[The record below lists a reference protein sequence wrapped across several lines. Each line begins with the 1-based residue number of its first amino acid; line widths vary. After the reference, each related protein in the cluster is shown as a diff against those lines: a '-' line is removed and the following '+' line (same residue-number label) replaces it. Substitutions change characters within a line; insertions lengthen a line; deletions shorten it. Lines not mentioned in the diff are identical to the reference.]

1 MSLCGHVL
9 VKKGAWWHS
18 VRAYE
23 TSCLLPSSI
32 SLTTPSY
39 CIHKHSP
46 GTSTL
51 PLQPHPFSF
60 VLYQPLSFF
69 CARPHPHNPP
79 PSTHTASMASASTPA
94 AAPVPSF
101 LDLHRPQ
108 LESLGFPPALYAR
121 LEAKLVSETFDAG
134 NTFGVVEDETKERLV
149 VCSAAQGVDAEADC
163 WLIDHFFSFR
173 VETYRQD
180 LKDRPELL
188 ARLAAMMGLG
198 EGEEAAEEEEE
209 EGEEATTEQ
218 GEERAPPSTALQDE
232 DLNPQ
237 EEETTYDEA
246 ALPMRRPDPRE
257 KPTLYEQVCEQIWR
271 FASSY
276 RLVDPRDPFKF
287 KTVWF
292 VNDEFGSAFQ
302 HASPA
307 QCNFRVSP
315 FIYLPPAGGLHGA
328 MAFSLAWPVARIE
341 EGEECTRDYAF
352 GCDKHEAE
360 EEGDALLLKR
370 ECQLATWFEMPSS
383 VLAQFKM
390 AHARKQELLDM
401 LTQQATTTSSSP
413 SSSTS
418 LDTHF
423 SRTLKHTHSII
434 KLYSDNNQVIRS
446 LNRPEFTHVDSPS
459 EADIVWVYH
468 SPITASYRQ
477 EQGLKQEVV
486 LSQTLGDECLVFKHL
501 LPLTAARCQG
511 YKAWL
516 PLTYNMEKE
525 AAAFIHEYRQRQQ
538 HHQEQNLSSLPP
550 SHPPLFILKPWNLGR
565 SLDSAVADSLPQ
577 ALQLARTCPKI
588 ASEYIHDIATVNG
601 KKFDVRYRLMVRS
614 WEPLE
619 VFRWVHWGLRVSNH
633 AYSLKA
639 EDINDF
645 EVGFVWEGGR
655 GRGEEGGGEVSSLKG
670 VLQGILHVYLLHA
683 VLSG

>member
-1 MSLCGHVL
+1 
-9 VKKGAWWHS
+9 
-18 VRAYE
+18 
-23 TSCLLPSSI
+23 
-32 SLTTPSY
+32 
-39 CIHKHSP
+39 
-46 GTSTL
+46 
-51 PLQPHPFSF
+51 
-60 VLYQPLSFF
+60 
-69 CARPHPHNPP
+69 
-79 PSTHTASMASASTPA
+79 MASTSAPA

-121 LEAKLVSETFDAG
+121 LEAKLLTESFDAG
-134 NTFGVVEDETKERLV
+134 NTFGVVEDEAKERSV
-149 VCSAAQGVDAEADC
+149 VCSAAQGVDAEADV
-163 WLIDHFFSFR
+163 WLIDHLYSFR

-188 ARLAAMMGLG
+188 ARLAAMMGLA
-198 EGEEAAEEEEE
+198 EDEEAAEEEEE
-209 EGEEATTEQ
+209 ESEAEEGDEATTEQ
-218 GEERAPPSTALQDE
+218 GEEQAPASIFLQDA

-237 EEETTYDEA
+237 EEEMTYDEA

-271 FASSY
+271 YASSY

-287 KTVWF
+287 KAVWF

-307 QCNFRVSP
+307 QSNFRVSP

-328 MAFSLAWPVARIE
+328 MAFSVTWPVARIE

-352 GCDKHEAE
+352 GSDEQEAE
-360 EEGDALLLKR
+360 QEADALLLKR
-370 ECQLATWFEMPSS
+370 ECRLATWFEMPPS
-383 VLAQFKM
+383 VLDQFKL

-401 LTQQATTTSSSP
+401 LTQQATTTSSFP
-413 SSSTS
+413 SSSFS

-423 SRTLKHTHSII
+423 SRTLKHTHSVI
-434 KLYSDNNQVIRS
+434 KLYSDNNQVVRS
-446 LNRPEFTHVDSPS
+446 LTRPEFTHVDTPS
-459 EADIVWVYH
+459 EADVVWVYH

-516 PLTYNMEKE
+516 PLTYNMETE
-525 AAAFIHEYRQRQQ
+525 AAAFIHEYQQRQQ
-538 HHQEQNLSSLPP
+538 HHQQHHHQEEVANPPPPPSFP

-577 ALQLARTCPKI
+577 ALQLAQTCPKI

-633 AYSLKA
+633 EYSLKA

-645 EVGFVWEGGR
+645 EVGFVWRRDGEGK
-655 GRGEEGGGEVSSLKG
+655 EKG
-670 VLQGILHVYLLHA
+670 LFWCG
-683 VLSG
+683 

>member
-1 MSLCGHVL
+1 LEEI
-9 VKKGAWWHS
+9 
-18 VRAYE
+18 RAYNRN
-23 TSCLLPSSI
+23 LLPLAFIRLAYQSI
-32 SLTTPSY
+32 PSH

-46 GTSTL
+46 GTPTL
-51 PLQPHPFSF
+51 PLRPHSTPSPFPG
-60 VLYQPLSFF
+60 PLST
-69 CARPHPHNPP
+69 PTQSSPTHHP
-79 PSTHTASMASASTPA
+79 PSTHTTSMAPTSTPA
-94 AAPVPSF
+94 AAPAPSF

-134 NTFGVVEDETKERLV
+134 NTFGVVEDEAKERSV
-149 VCSAAQGVDAEADC
+149 VCSAAQGVDAEADV
-163 WLIDHFFSFR
+163 WLIDHLYSFR

-188 ARLAAMMGLG
+188 ARLAAMMGLLG
-198 EGEEAAEEEEE
+198 EEEEAAEEEEE
-209 EGEEATTEQ
+209 ESEAAEGEATTEQ
-218 GEERAPPSTALQDE
+218 GEDQASASISLQDE
-232 DLNPQ
+232 DSKFPV

-246 ALPMRRPDPRE
+246 ALSMRRPDPRE

-271 FASSY
+271 YASSY

-287 KTVWF
+287 ITVWF
-292 VNDEFGSAFQ
+292 ANDEFGLAFQ
-302 HASPA
+302 HASPT

-315 FIYLPPAGGLHGA
+315 FIYLLPAGGLHGA
-328 MAFSLAWPVARIE
+328 MAFSVAWPVARIE
-341 EGEECTRDYAF
+341 EGEECRRDFAF
-352 GCDKHEAE
+352 GCDEEEAE
-360 EEGDALLLKR
+360 EEGDASLLRR
-370 ECQLATWFEMPSS
+370 ECRLATWFEMPAS
-383 VLAQFKM
+383 VLAQFKL

-413 SSSTS
+413 SSSSS

-446 LNRPEFTHVDSPS
+446 LTRPEFTHVDSPS
-459 EADIVWVYH
+459 EADVVWVYH

-516 PLTYNMEKE
+516 PLTYNMEME
-525 AAAFIHEYRQRQQ
+525 AAAFIHEYQQRQQ
-538 HHQEQNLSSLPP
+538 QQLHLEEGETDPSLPSSPP

-577 ALQLARTCPKI
+577 ALQLAQTCPKI
-588 ASEYIHDIATVNG
+588 ASEYIHEIATVNG

-633 AYSLKA
+633 EYSLKA

-645 EVGFVWEGGR
+645 EVGFV
-655 GRGEEGGGEVSSLKG
+655 
-670 VLQGILHVYLLHA
+670 
-683 VLSG
+683 